1 MQLKSIRRHPYGGKY
16 RNPGDIY
23 EARDSH
29 AKALIYCNRAEK
41 YAAPAP
47 KPEPKAE
54 PAKDVVESKAMTAD
68 DKPRRGRPPKYQT
81 RTMVADTE

>member
-1 MQLKSIRRHPYGGKY
+1 MQLKSRKRHPYGGKY

-29 AKALIYCNRAEK
+29 AKALILCKQAEK

-47 KPEPKAE
+47 KPEPTKG
-54 PAKDVVESKAMTAD
+54 VVENKAMTAD

-81 RTMVADTE
+81 RNMVADSD